1 MSIYDVS
8 GELNSPKVDAR
19 LHEYWTECQLH
30 RREQQLS
37 DEEFAGCMQENA
49 RDSGV
54 PFATRMKLL
63 KFTGVRAA

>member
-30 RREQQLS
+30 RRERQLD
-37 DEEFAGCMQENA
+37 DEEFAGCMQTNA
-49 RDSGV
+49 GDGKL

-63 KFTGVRAA
+63 KFTGVKAA